1 MNRMKKLFV
10 AALVVLGIAGCATS
24 KDTSKDNSSDRGLS
38 DNDHK
43 SVVPFY
49 AENNGKIVFK
59 GGKPTTIE
67 MYDGVV
73 IFGEDSDYT
82 TTIGGTNKYQGMS
95 NVKVKLMKD
104 GINLGVF
111 KGLNV
116 TWAGNSN
123 LTTYTNTLKT
133 IPKFADLDPNGKSFK
148 STLTEG
154 TLTIDSNVNLS
165 DANDGYNNISMERE
179 LVTINAGKTV
189 TGNGKGLSMGSN
201 AGAANNLE
209 SGYINKG
216 TVDITGGTSSSG
228 VAGINVSYGQIL
240 NDTTGVVKVDNGVGL
255 YGTNGSKI
263 ENKGTVTVT
272 GSGTGIAGLG
282 KGNATP
288 AITYGDGKVE
298 ISKSNSLLTNE
309 YLTINRKDGYT
320 ISFVGD
326 VVDRTNQKACH
337 RPHLRKDKYFP
348 IRPIT
353 AYCPAYVKWL

>member
-1 MNRMKKLFV
+1 MVDKSLLYKNIGAYANGNVAPSQIKDETTGTLITNTV
-10 AALVVLGIAGCATS
+10 GSNVTITGNVTINGLAALADGEKAKVSLEGTDNVINTGTEGGLFATNGG
-24 KDTSKDNSSDRGLS
+24 TVEFNGGTIVSKDNSSDRGLS

-49 AENNGKIVFK
+49 AENNGKIIFK

-111 KGLNV
+111 KGLKGPTNV

-123 LTTYTNTLKT
+123 LTTYTNKLKT

-201 AGAANNLE
+201 AGAANNSE

-228 VAGINVSYGQIL
+228 VAGI
-240 NDTTGVVKVDNGVGL
+240 K
-255 YGTNGSKI
+255 
-263 ENKGTVTVT
+263 
-272 GSGTGIAGLG
+272 
-282 KGNATP
+282 
-288 AITYGDGKVE
+288 
-298 ISKSNSLLTNE
+298 
-309 YLTINRKDGYT
+309 
-320 ISFVGD
+320 
-326 VVDRTNQKACH
+326 C
-337 RPHLRKDKYFP
+337 
-348 IRPIT
+348 
-353 AYCPAYVKWL
+353 